1 MQIRVRER
9 FGALQKLD
17 EDRIPWEIVDAS
29 QSIEEVEED
38 IWIIASETLERIEE
52 HGKPLAKMWEGGCY
66 DLAIPS
72 YNKEN

>member
-9 FGALQKLD
+9 FRALQKLD
-17 EDRIPWEIVDAS
+17 EGRIPWEIVDAS
-29 QSIEEVEED
+29 QSIEDVGED
-38 IWIIASETLERIEE
+38 ILAIAREAMERIEE
-52 HGKPLAKMWEGGCY
+52 DGKPLARMWEGGCY